1 MKNFHIAVAAIAAL
15 TLGAAGAADARDR
28 GVRHGAQKQGH
39 VSMQH
44 RAAPRS
50 FQRSV
55 DRRQVRQRAR
65 IRQGARSGRLSRGQV
80 AHLRGKQKQIR
91 AMERHFRADG
101 RYNRHERR
109 ILNHALHGASK
120 RIWRMKGKRHGRY
133 GAYGPKYRFK
143 PGFKRRGYHRGHFSR
158 RHSRHV
164 EYVYP
169 AYDESPADS
178 LGLDIETKDFRFSVN
193 KSG

>member
-1 MKNFHIAVAAIAAL
+1 
-15 TLGAAGAADARDR
+15 
-28 GVRHGAQKQGH
+28 
-39 VSMQH
+39 
-44 RAAPRS
+44 
-50 FQRSV
+50 
-55 DRRQVRQRAR
+55 
-65 IRQGARSGRLSRGQV
+65 
-80 AHLRGKQKQIR
+80 
-91 AMERHFRADG
+91 MERHFRADG
-101 RYNRHERR
+101 RYNRQERR
-109 ILNHALHGASK
+109 ILNHALHGSSK

-158 RHSRHV
+158 RHSRQV